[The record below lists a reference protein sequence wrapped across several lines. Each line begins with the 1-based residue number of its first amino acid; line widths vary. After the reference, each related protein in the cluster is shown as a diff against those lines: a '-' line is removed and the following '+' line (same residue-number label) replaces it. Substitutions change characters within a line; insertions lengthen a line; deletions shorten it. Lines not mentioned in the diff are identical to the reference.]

1 MAIMKLTAF
10 NGGLKGSIAGTI
22 FQGGKYGQVARTK
35 LVDAISD
42 GAKLSKADAGLVIPW
57 KRNFTSIS
65 TYWRTL
71 DPGQR
76 AAWSASA
83 PDFPFTNKFGDAYTP
98 SGFQLF
104 MSLNMALV
112 NAGIAMIHNPPLP
125 GVVVAGP
132 SFQAT
137 IDAMNGTINLT
148 SFTLTAGQKY
158 RIDATHAISP
168 GALVKGSY
176 FKAIGWMVDSDTPP
190 FSITSMY
197 YDVFGQI
204 PSGGAVWFRLTPYNV
219 ITGQQGNPSTYCYLF

>member
-35 LVDAISD
+35 VRDAISE
-42 GAKLSKADAGLVIPW
+42 GAKLMKADAGLVIPW
-57 KRNFTSIS
+57 KRNFTTIS
-65 TYWRTL
+65 TTWRTL
-71 DPGQR
+71 APHER
-76 AAWSASA
+76 TSWSTAAPS
-83 PDFPFTNKFGDAYTP
+83 FPFTNKFGEVYTP

-104 MSLNMALV
+104 MSLNMSLLNSGEMAITT
-112 NAGIAMIHNPPLP
+112 APLP

-132 SFQAT
+132 SFEV
-137 IDAMNGTINLT
+137 IISPMDGTINLT
-148 SFTLTAGQKY
+148 SFSLTAGQKY

-176 FKAIGWMVDSDTPP
+176 FKAIGFMVDSDTPP

-197 YDVFGQI
+197 YDVFGVI
-204 PSGGAVWFRLTPYNV
+204 PSAGAVWFRLTPINV
-219 ITGQQGNPSTYCYLF
+219 ITGQQGTPSTYCFLF